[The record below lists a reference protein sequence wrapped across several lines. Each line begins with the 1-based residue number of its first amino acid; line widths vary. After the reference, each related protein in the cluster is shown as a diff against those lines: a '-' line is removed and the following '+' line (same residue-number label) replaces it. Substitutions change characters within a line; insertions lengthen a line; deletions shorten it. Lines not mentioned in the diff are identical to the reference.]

1 MLSAALG
8 LLAGAQALLGLPGA
22 NRRDALGDRHLEALG
37 RPRRVVEPGNRD
49 ARQALADR
57 ALDLSKIRL
66 LVGRDER
73 EGVTRQL
80 GARRA
85 ADAVDVVLGNE
96 IGRASCR
103 ERV

>member
-1 MLSAALG
+1 MAGCYCSSLG
-8 LLAGAQALLGLPGA
+8 LLLRALALIGLARA
-22 NRRDALGDRHLEALG
+22 NRRNALGNRHLEALG
-37 RPRRVVEPGNRD
+37 RPRRVIELGNRD

-57 ALDLSKIRL
+57 ALDLSEIRL

-85 ADAVDVVLGNE
+85 ADAV
-96 IGRASCR
+96 
-103 ERV
+103 